1 MIQKLRWKFVVIMMS
16 IITIL
21 LSIIFASLLVSSR
34 AQFLQLSLERLHSV
48 IRDDSPVKKMP
59 SPGVAS
65 PHEREATPTLVV
77 SIGKSKTL
85 RILKNQFTYMDEEQ
99 IEELVAYADSG
110 KDDAGFIREY
120 NIRYL
125 REETK
130 EGRIK
135 YAFADCTIEQ
145 SSLRSQLFSS
155 ILIGLAAFFLLL
167 LIIIHLSSWVVEP
180 AANAWEQ
187 QRRFVA
193 DASHE
198 LKTPLTVIL
207 SNTNMLLDNPDIT
220 DEKTGERLYHIQ
232 AEAVRMKRLTENLLQ
247 LARIDS
253 NTERPVFQT
262 INFSLLLKRGILTL
276 EPVFYEAGKRLEEE
290 IEEDIKLRGSETGLR
305 QVMDILLDNALKY
318 SSKNAVTTIVLRRIS
333 VREMLL
339 TVSNEG
345 TPIPP
350 SECQKL
356 FDRFYRADQSRSGIA
371 GYGLGLSIAK
381 IIIEDHG
388 GKIQASSDGYNTNTF
403 SVRLP
408 CIE

>member
-21 LSIIFASLLVSSR
+21 LIIIFAGLFISSR
-34 AQFLQLSLERLHSV
+34 AQFMQLSLERLHSV
-48 IRDDSPVKKMP
+48 IRDDSPVKNMP
-59 SPGVAS
+59 TP
-65 PHEREATPTLVV
+65 PPEREATPTLVV

-85 RILKNQFTYMDEEQ
+85 KILKNQFTYIDEEQ
-99 IEELVAYADSG
+99 MEELVAYADAGQS
-110 KDDAGFIREY
+110 DTGFIREY

-125 REETK
+125 REATK
-130 EGRIK
+130 EGRVR

-145 SSLRSQLFSS
+145 SSLRSQLINS

-167 LIIIHLSSWVVEP
+167 LIIIQLSNWVVRP
-180 AANAWEQ
+180 AAKAWEQ

-207 SNTNMLLDNPDIT
+207 SNTNMLLDNPDM
-220 DEKTGERLYHIQ
+220 DKKTGERLYHIQ

-253 NTERPVFQT
+253 NIGRPQYQT
-262 INFSLLLKRGILTL
+262 INFSLLLKRCIVTL
-276 EPVFYEAGKRLEEE
+276 EPVFYEAGKRLEDK
-290 IEEDIKLRGSETGLR
+290 IEDDIMLQGSETGLR
-305 QVMDILLDNALKY
+305 QVMDILLDNAFKY
-318 SSKNAVTTIVLRRIS
+318 SGKNAVTTIVLRRFS
-333 VREMLL
+333 VRELLL

-345 TPIPP
+345 APIPP
-350 SECQKL
+350 AECEKL
-356 FDRFYRADQSRSGIA
+356 FERFYRADQSRSGIA

-381 IIIEDHG
+381 IIIEEHG
-388 GKIQASSDGYNTNTF
+388 GKIQASSDGHKTNTF

-408 CIE
+408 CLE